1 MINTIKNDL
10 INGDLNSLIIS
21 NIFELN
27 RDLMVKDRNMIYQL
41 TSSYNQNNNEYN
53 NDSTIKLG
61 ECENILRKYYN
72 LTENDSLIIFKIE
85 KYEENLL
92 YFKI

>member
-10 INGDLNSLIIS
+10 INDDLNSLIIP

-92 YFKI
+92 NQ

>member
-1 MINTIKNDL
+1 MINNIKNDL
-10 INGDLNSLIIS
+10 INDDLNSLIIP

-92 YFKI
+92 NQ